1 MKATEPSETSTPAA
15 EQPSYFFEVDEL
27 IESLF
32 CPLDISDDSISD
44 VHEEESDK
52 SHLNRFLKSRD
63 ISPVRSCLDKPWS
76 EAGDRTKRYYVRKA
90 SQAVEASLNVIAP
103 KDSDE
108 LWHSLV
114 KSKGT
119 SSNDLEYADNALL
132 ECLVQCYNE
141 ADQWDTRRQILS
153 IMAEKLSYNTICMWI
168 PDLTRYRYK
177 IAKRHSQIHG
187 IGVPVPIPCQTRMR
201 VPQEKLDHFICFIT
215 SQHIVQDLPFGEK
228 KLTLSTNEVITIP
241 NIIRSIVPER
251 IVKQYQQY
259 CSETNF
265 SPLSRSTLLRILEVC
280 KASVRKSLQGLDYI
294 AASGATAFDDLLEA
308 VEKLGDLGMGMS
320 WAKEIKKQLA
330 LGKRYLKSDYKVIVC
345 YRRQGGVEGSGKKN
359 RVREEIKLEKSI
371 ASSFHV
377 F

>member
-1 MKATEPSETSTPAA
+1 
-15 EQPSYFFEVDEL
+15 
-27 IESLF
+27 
-32 CPLDISDDSISD
+32 
-44 VHEEESDK
+44 
-52 SHLNRFLKSRD
+52 
-63 ISPVRSCLDKPWS
+63 
-76 EAGDRTKRYYVRKA
+76 
-90 SQAVEASLNVIAP
+90 
-103 KDSDE
+103 
-108 LWHSLV
+108 
-114 KSKGT
+114 
-119 SSNDLEYADNALL
+119 
-132 ECLVQCYNE
+132 
-141 ADQWDTRRQILS
+141 
-153 IMAEKLSYNTICMWI
+153 
-168 PDLTRYRYK
+168 
-177 IAKRHSQIHG
+177 
-187 IGVPVPIPCQTRMR
+187 MR

-228 KLTLSTNEVITIP
+228 KLTLSTNVVITVL

-259 CSETNF
+259 CLETNF

-294 AASGATAFDDLLEA
+294 TASGATAFDDLLEA